1 MLKKDFHSKNH
12 RTKTTS
18 TMMTRNQRRGAF
30 AKDVLEQPLI
40 AHTVMSM
47 LSAKDRISFASMS
60 NDARFKE
67 TTKDLA
73 AEARFIVNMRMFI
86 SSWNGYIDTC
96 QQEFLETINDPWLS
110 DNVVADHNAYLAN
123 RLKELCVYLRANW
136 HIVLH
141 SGVLEYAIRLKVNEM
156 RDFLPAHEHLT
167 IDAFVDDMNEGRLE

>member
-1 MLKKDFHSKNH
+1 
-12 RTKTTS
+12 
-18 TMMTRNQRRGAF
+18 MMTRNQRRGAF

-96 QQEFLETINDPWLS
+96 QQEFLETINDPWLY

-141 SGVLEYAIRLKVNEM
+141 TRVGVLEYAIRLLVNEM
-156 RDFLPAHEHLT
+156 RDSLPDGEYSS
-167 IDAFVDDMNEGRLE
+167 IDAFVDDMNEGRIE